1 MSNRLNV
8 WRNTAGAT
16 LTLGLLASSAL
27 AQVAP
32 TTPSAP
38 PAAPDPMPPNGES
51 VTAPAALAPALAT
64 YKSVTADR
72 LTKPDDG
79 DWLMFRRTYNGW
91 GYSPLDQITTANASH
106 LHPVW
111 SMATGQIEGHQAPPI
126 VNNGVMFVATP
137 GNQVLA
143 VNAKTGD
150 LLWRFK
156 RPIPEDQFLLHP
168 TSRGV
173 ALWGD
178 KVFFAASDAVL
189 VALDAK
195 TGKEVWNAKVEDYTK
210 GYYMSL
216 APLVIDG
223 KVLVGTSGGEL
234 GVRGFVVAFD
244 AESGKELWRTF
255 TVPAPGEAGSETWP
269 KGDQWKT
276 GGGSIWVT
284 GVYDSATGLTFW
296 GTGNGGPWMGDQ
308 RPGDNLY
315 TSSVLA
321 LDAKTGQIKGYHQYH
336 QNDSW
341 DWDEVSPPIIVDYMS
356 NGKPVKGLVD
366 VARDGYLWMLERTSD
381 KINFVAGQ
389 PFVYHDTFTG
399 VDPNTGHPIVAP
411 EHKPGT
417 GKMAD
422 FCPSLWGGK
431 DWPPV
436 AYSPKTKLMYIP
448 ANENLCGAI
457 LGRPVTYTPG
467 QPYSGVTSWL
477 YLRKGADHIGELQ
490 AWDLDNKKKV
500 WTHSYGMSENWGP
513 LLATAGNVLFE
524 GGTNDR
530 KFRALDATNGNVLYE
545 FPMPSGVNGVPMSFE
560 ADGKQYIAVQSGWGV
575 DAARMQSRLNL
586 VRPGQYPEVPQG
598 GTVWVFAVD

>member
-1 MSNRLNV
+1 MSYRSYM
-8 WRNTAGAT
+8 WRTTAGAA

-51 VTAPAALAPALAT
+51 VTAPAALAPALAA

-178 KVFFAASDAVL
+178 KVFFAASDATL

-195 TGKEVWNAKVEDYTK
+195 TGKETWNAKVEDYAK

-223 KVLVGTSGGEL
+223 KVLLGTSGGEL

-244 AESGKELWRTF
+244 AESGKELWRTY
-255 TVPAPGEAGSETWP
+255 TIPAPGEAGSETWP

-284 GVYDSATGLTFW
+284 GVYDPATGLTFW

-341 DWDEVSPPIIVDYMS
+341 DWDEVSPPIIVDYTS

-366 VARDGYLWMLERTSD
+366 VARDGYLWMLERTAD

-389 PFVYHDTFTG
+389 PFVYHNTFTG
-399 VDPNTGHPIVAP
+399 VDPKTGHPIVAP

-436 AYSPKTKLMYIP
+436 AYSPKTKLLYIP

-490 AWDLDNKKKV
+490 AWDLDSKKKV
-500 WTHSYGMSENWGP
+500 WTHNYGMSENWGP
-513 LLATAGNVLFE
+513 LLATAGNLLFE

-530 KFRALDATNGNVLYE
+530 KFRALDATSGNVLYE

-560 ADGKQYIAVQSGWGV
+560 VDGKQYIAVQSGWGV